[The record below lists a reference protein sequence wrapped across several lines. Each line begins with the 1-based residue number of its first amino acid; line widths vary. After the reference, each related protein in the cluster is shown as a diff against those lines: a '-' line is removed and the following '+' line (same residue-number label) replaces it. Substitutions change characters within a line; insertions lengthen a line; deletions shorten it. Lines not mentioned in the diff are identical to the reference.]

1 LDVSVENFENC
12 TEIRCS
18 IVDIQFCFHFLWSG
32 GVEIVCSWLEKGGF
46 ELIVAHRRALGAV
59 PTLAKITVL
68 VKLIPGLEAV
78 LSGERW
84 PNSLADKM

>member
-1 LDVSVENFENC
+1 MKICRLLDVSVENFENC

-18 IVDIQFCFHFLWSG
+18 VVDIQFCFHFLWSG

-68 VKLIPGLEAV
+68 LPPE
-78 LSGERW
+78 
-84 PNSLADKM
+84 